1 MVKINTNILDIKD
14 DVEFSKKLLEEQ
26 NVFVLP
32 GSAFGTKNIFR
43 VVFCSELMLLGTA
56 VKRITEFCNDH
67 TVL

>member
-1 MVKINTNILDIKD
+1 MVKIDTTILDIKN
-14 DVEFSKKLLEEQ
+14 DVEFSMKLLEEQ

-56 VKRITEFCNDH
+56 AERISDFCNDH
-67 TVL
+67 TIL